1 MLIFNE
7 KKKFW
12 LIINLVILLI
22 IIGFIPVRLTSARLL
37 NPKPQAIFMLG
48 GGAIREVYT
57 AQFAQ
62 NHPNLPIWISSGITI
77 SESEQIFQEQGINLE
92 RVNWD
97 LKATDTV
104 TNFTTLVDTFKQNK
118 INHVYLI
125 TSDFHMKRAKTI
137 AYFVFGSKGI
147 AYTTV
152 SVSDVNITESNLR
165 IYRDAIRSVVW
176 IFTGRTGA
184 NLGSKLEEFSYL
196 FN

>member
-1 MLIFNE
+1 MLFVNE

-12 LIINLVILLI
+12 LIFNLVILLL
-22 IIGFIPVRLTSARLL
+22 IIGFIPMRLTSARLL

-48 GGAIREVYT
+48 GGNNREIYT

-62 NHPNLPIWISSGITI
+62 NHPNLPIWISSGIPVK
-77 SESEQIFQEQGINLE
+77 ESKKIFEEQGINLD

-104 TNFTTLVDTFKQNK
+104 TNFTTLVDIFKENN

-125 TSDFHMKRAKTI
+125 TSAFHMERAKTI
-137 AYFVFGSKGI
+137 AYFVFGSRGI

-165 IYRDAIRSVVW
+165 IFRDAIRSVVW

-184 NLGSKLEEFSYL
+184 NLGSKLQELSYL
-196 FN
+196 FH